1 MNEKELVNLLRI
13 LFFLERVIRIKVN
26 VYRQIIKILRCFM
39 CSHFASYVYT
49 EHEIDKKTGGHIYYN
64 NCAFREQGNSLEDLK
79 YLLKKHDQI

>member
-26 VYRQIIKILRCFM
+26 VYRQIL
-39 CSHFASYVYT
+39 SYVYT

>member
-1 MNEKELVNLLRI
+1 
-13 LFFLERVIRIKVN
+13 
-26 VYRQIIKILRCFM
+26 M